1 MMMVTAA
8 CSMDYPSRTEAESA
22 CDKWEAS
29 EKKVD
34 YERELLGFEKR
45 TKFEQDNPRPD
56 AAFWDD
62 ESKSGR
68 SKSLPL
74 RQSQSV
80 KLSVSIHAIVRKKSR
95 HRSFWVIR
103 TMRLKME
110 RIRMKLVKR
119 VSGKLSG
126 IFDTDCLRFA
136 LNR

>member
-62 ESKSGR
+62 EIKEWEKQKLAFASESISETISINPR
-68 SKSLPL
+68 YC
-74 RQSQSV
+74 QEEEQTSQFLGYQNNEIKNGTYQDEV
-80 KLSVSIHAIVRKKSR
+80 GKKGEWKVVRHFR
-95 HRSFWVIR
+95 Y
-103 TMRLKME
+103 
-110 RIRMKLVKR
+110 
-119 VSGKLSG
+119 
-126 IFDTDCLRFA
+126 
-136 LNR
+136 